1 MQLILL
7 SKDRGH
13 LGQMRLDSGRVWGS
27 VFLIAVL
34 VCAGAFYGGFRAA
47 EAFGISN
54 PGAQAG
60 VWRAELAQ
68 QKSVVDGTRRALQQ
82 NLDALALRLGQ
93 MNAHVVRLD
102 ALGQRLTQMAGL
114 KDGEFDFTSEPS
126 LGGPEEPLADT
137 EYMQISGVVSA
148 LDVLDEQLTDRG
160 RQLTVL
166 EDLLLNRK
174 LRDEVRPG
182 GRPVLAGYIS
192 SRFGSRTDPFTGR
205 HAYHKGV
212 DFAGREGAEV
222 VAVAS
227 GVVIW
232 SGQRFGYGQLVEI
245 NHGNGYV
252 TRYAHNADNLVA
264 VGDTVRRGQVI
275 ARIGDTGRAT
285 GPNLHFEVLLNDKQV
300 DPLTYIS
307 AANTTA
313 ADAAALKRAV
323 DTAPVDNP
331 TDDDGTE

>member
-13 LGQMRLDSGRVWGS
+13 LGQVRLTSARVWLGVAS
-27 VFLIAVL
+27 AALL
-34 VCAGAFYGGFRAA
+34 LCAGAFYGGIVAA
-47 EAFGISN
+47 RVFGVEN
-54 PGAQAG
+54 PATQVATWRTEIEKQQA
-60 VWRAELAQ
+60 
-68 QKSVVDGTRRALQQ
+68 VVEGTRRALQQ

-102 ALGQRLTQMAGL
+102 ALGERLTQMAGL
-114 KDGEFDFTSEPS
+114 EDGEFDFTSAPS
-126 LGGPEEPLADT
+126 LGGPEEPLAST
-137 EYMQISGVVSA
+137 EAMQISGVSNA
-148 LDVLDEQLTDRG
+148 LDALDQQLVNRG

-174 LRDEVRPG
+174 LHDEVRPD
-182 GRPVLAGYIS
+182 GRPVTAGYVS
-192 SRFGSRTDPFTGR
+192 SRFGTRTDPFTGR
-205 HAYHKGV
+205 HAFHKGI

-232 SGQRFGYGQLVEI
+232 SGDRYGYGQLVEI

-252 TRYAHNADNLVA
+252 TRYAHNVDNLVA

-275 ARIGDTGRAT
+275 ARMGDTGRAT
-285 GPNLHFEVLLNDKQV
+285 GPNLHFEVLLNGRPV
-300 DPLTYIS
+300 DPLTYIGNKS
-307 AANTTA
+307 SQ
-313 ADAAALKRAV
+313 
-323 DTAPVDNP
+323 
-331 TDDDGTE
+331 

>member
-7 SKDRGH
+7 SKGRGH
-13 LGQMRLDSGRVWGS
+13 LGQVRLDSGRAWVG
-27 VFLIAVL
+27 VFSAAL
-34 VCAGAFYGGFRAA
+34 VICAGVFYGGFKAA
-47 EAFGISN
+47 ELFGISN
-54 PGAQAG
+54 PKAQVD
-60 VWRAELAQ
+60 VWRSELTQ
-68 QKSVVDGTRRALQQ
+68 QQSVVDGTRRALQQ

-137 EYMQISGVVSA
+137 EYMQISGVVGA
-148 LDVLDEQLTDRG
+148 LDVLDEQLKDRG

-174 LRDEVRPG
+174 LRDEVRPE

-192 SRFGSRTDPFTGR
+192 SRFGGRTDPFTGR

-232 SGQRFGYGQLVEI
+232 SGQRYGYGQLVEV

-275 ARIGDTGRAT
+275 ARMGDTGRAT
-285 GPNLHFEVLLNDKQV
+285 GPNLHFEVLLNDKPV
-300 DPLTYIS
+300 DPLTYVQS
-307 AANTTA
+307 A
-313 ADAAALKRAV
+313 D
-323 DTAPVDNP
+323 
-331 TDDDGTE
+331 